1 MNNFI
6 EQMNEIVG
14 KIDVMI
20 DALEKEEETVQTGM
34 DKIEELDLYLTDKD
48 LIPNGFDAEELAQ
61 EVLME
66 YWNNQEEVQE
76 VVELL
81 DEFCTDVFNHLM
93 DISGTDEE
101 EEENLE
107 SLHEDI
113 IAWYN
118 NIKYCEE
125 CTVRGMID
133 LINDEIKDELI
144 DYINDCQ

>member
-76 VVELL
+76 VVDLL

-113 IAWYN
+113 IVWYN

-133 LINDEIKDELI
+133 LINDEIKDGLI
-144 DYINDCQ
+144 DYINDWQ